1 MATPHVK
8 RIKNELNKYD
18 FYPTPYESTLSFLHA
33 EFDGI
38 PIPNF
43 LEPAVGEGHIIKAIE
58 FYSKERNEKTNCLG
72 FDIRRDDGVV
82 GTKGIDFLEWQDG
95 DVMSER
101 CIITNPPYI
110 LAQEFVEKAKQVNTT
125 KICLFLKLQFLET
138 LKRVSLFTDEKFP
151 LTRIYINSSR
161 VSCDMNKTG
170 SIIFAWFVWEKRPL
184 NCPPHVHFLNPK
196 LYTEEGNK
204 IRTNNISLF

>member
-1 MATPHVK
+1 MTNNQQK
-8 RIKNELNKYD
+8 ELNKYD

-33 EFDGI
+33 EFDGEI
-38 PIPNF
+38 IPNF
-43 LEPAVGEGHIIKAIE
+43 LEPASGEGHIIKAIE
-58 FYSKERNEKTNCLG
+58 FYCQERDTKMNCTA
-72 FDIRRDDGVV
+72 FDIRTDEQVAGI
-82 GTKGIDFLEWQDG
+82 KGIDFLEWQDG

-110 LAQEFVEKAKQVNTT
+110 LAQEFVTKAKQINTT

-151 LTRIYINSSR
+151 LTKVYINSSR

-184 NCPPHVHFLNPK
+184 YCPPHIYFLNPK
-196 LYTEEGNK
+196 LYEEEANK
-204 IRTNNISLF
+204 IRITS